1 MSHSLIISL
10 VCAFCPYS
18 WLPAGILHH
27 LFSFSFAKLAQNTT
41 TTHTP
46 RTHMVLPHKRWFHAH
61 NVCFSIMVG
70 TSHWLLVL
78 YSLQLK
84 SGKILIRFW
93 FYYEMN
99 ATFLSS
105 TSVFNIDD
113 NGKKCFLSSKSAYKN
128 MRPSLKIF
136 WFAVTAIFFKK
147 RVGR

>member
-1 MSHSLIISL
+1 MFVFL
-10 VCAFCPYS
+10 S
-18 WLPAGILHH
+18 WWGLPIDSYCFIL
-27 LFSFSFAKLAQNTT
+27 FTIKIWEDFNQ
-41 TTHTP
+41 
-46 RTHMVLPHKRWFHAH
+46 
-61 NVCFSIMVG
+61 
-70 TSHWLLVL
+70 
-78 YSLQLK
+78 
-84 SGKILIRFW
+84 ILILLR
-93 FYYEMN
+93 N